1 MTRHNTTDP
10 EAGHPHGA
18 DPVDRLDASADSGR
32 PLAGVRV
39 VVTRAEHQ
47 AAGLTAA
54 LAAAG
59 ATPEPLPL
67 LAVVPPADG
76 APLARAAAEL
86 SLFDWAVFTS
96 ANAVRALL
104 DALPAGAPLPP
115 RLRLAAVGAATAAAL
130 RARGVE
136 PRLVAEADEQSAGGL
151 LGRLLPHLDCG
162 QRVLLPVAA
171 DALPTLRN
179 GLLAAG
185 IAAVAVVAYDK
196 TLPPEA
202 PARAAHLFAS
212 QPLGWVTFSSPRI
225 VRHFVE
231 LIAQLGSPGIL
242 GGWAQRRGEL
252 HAASIGPL
260 TTAALRQHGIEPAA
274 QASRPSDAD
283 LVAAIAAAHP
293 AKNDL

>member
-1 MTRHNTTDP
+1 VSRENTTPP
-10 EAGHPHGA
+10 EA
-18 DPVDRLDASADSGR
+18 DR
-32 PLAGVRV
+32 PLAGVKV

-76 APLARAAAEL
+76 ASLARAAAEL
-86 SLFDWAVFTS
+86 ALFDWAVFTS

-104 DALPAGAPLPP
+104 DALPAGGTLPP

-130 RARGVE
+130 RARGAE
-136 PRLVAEADEQSAGGL
+136 PRLVAESDEQSAGGL
-151 LGRLLPHLDCG
+151 LRRLLPHLDCG

-171 DALPTLRN
+171 DALPTLRD
-179 GLLAAG
+179 GLRAAG

-196 TLPPEA
+196 ALPPEA
-202 PARAAHLFAS
+202 PARAAQLFAG

-231 LIAQLGSPGIL
+231 LVERLDSPGIP
-242 GGWAQRRGEL
+242 GGWAHRRGEL
-252 HAASIGPL
+252 HAASIGPV

-274 QASRPSDAD
+274 QASRPSEGD
-283 LVAAIAAAHP
+283 LVAAIASAHAA
-293 AKNDL
+293 KKDL